1 MVDNKREF
9 VSNAEERL
17 RQIKQIGS
25 RFATEGEDFVELFA
39 IRKTM

>member
-1 MVDNKREF
+1 MADTKREF

-25 RFATEGEDFVELFA
+25 RFATDGEEFVELFA
-39 IRKTM
+39 MRKTM